1 MSVSSLSD
9 DWIRCRAPNELQSDI
24 LTWTTSIS
32 RSRVSTVDG
41 LGFSDNIDV
50 ESMNSLENLL
60 HTVQKLKLKRFPAED
75 VEEICFVAAG
85 ETFTVTE
92 CKYEGTVVAIKRIR
106 LSEEGK
112 GFERSYFQR
121 RLQSVLREILIM
133 CHPPLTHHPN
143 IIDILGYGWTVEKQ
157 RLSPFISVEF
167 ASKGTLREY
176 LKENVHPIR
185 TKLILMGD
193 VGAGLMALHKCGIVH
208 GDLKMDN
215 IVVFS
220 SLDRP
225 CMSIAKVSDFG
236 HSIIVGSASE
246 KKKQYF
252 GTTLYN
258 APEVADQKDKPI
270 LIEQLHKCDIW
281 AFGLCAWEILANG
294 QLYFQRSWRRNPLY
308 ERYSSLSTSLTSPTG
323 SHEESIDED
332 DQHVFGHFDLSHLKT
347 LAIEF
352 VNNMKIPGIGFEKG
366 FLRPL
371 MDRTLQTDPAKR
383 ISDLSRLPIIVS
395 WHKTPGGHSLQSK
408 LATYAMSGDV
418 RYSIFSRE
426 SGPHIIWEQQ
436 QQLLQDFETVAQ
448 GSKSDK
454 NDGSIAFQTM
464 LCYTNAFGTSQDLAK
479 AEGFLRMAEDTGHLV
494 ARILGPRI
502 LNGFNMDSS
511 TQKTYS
517 ECLALGFSITRSP
530 ELITSLVAHDGAS
543 VSKFAN
549 YADFREAF
557 FKQRPRPWTND
568 SDGVLGVFLTVNE
581 STVQHSLLDIALQ
594 QGDAQFVEKLLPL
607 IRLSGTDPKLD
618 SHLVLAAL
626 RGHGSLFISLLKAG
640 AGLIEIT
647 PPPSILHWLF
657 CLDETTLSEVQP
669 LLKDYYR
676 DLNFKQALNHVLTEG
691 DILHP
696 QWPFQVH
703 GTSLAMAVV
712 CGRESLVMFLLSQG
726 ADPLAPAFAI
736 TDDYMGPIL
745 TPIHLA
751 IKYHQADIFLLLWK
765 AAFSERKPTKGTRVH
780 KIDSLGSFPI
790 ACSLSLLTNAERYA
804 IHGCMYKQRLR
815 EMVKLLPLEVLGQT
829 SPEGRNSI
837 TQAID
842 LEDLDTVDLLLK
854 HAPTLASKKLFQ
866 PGNNTMFTYPFHF
879 AVQIASFRDTRESE
893 QIAESILNLDSAA
906 INRADSALIKPLHIA
921 SMGTSD
927 RMTKF
932 LLARNASCH
941 DLDGGRRTPL
951 HFCRTLVNAKAL
963 MLGGVNINHKDNLG
977 LSPAHAAASQ
987 GADEVLKLFIAAG
1000 ADLTLANNE
1009 IGTPLHCAIQ
1019 RKSRST
1025 IEILLAAGV
1034 DIKAR
1039 NRRGQ
1044 TPLHLAMDIGR
1055 SDLVSLLFEHG
1066 ADPFIED
1073 DQGSSPFSMSLAWE
1087 NPSIFNLFQLLEN
1100 FAVEKVHVNA
1110 LIFAAAKGEPKV
1122 FRQYLDRLPDPSRNL
1137 DRVSLPELYV
1147 TAINVAA
1154 GACRVDLV
1162 EILLARGFNVN
1173 TLDERKNTPLLRA
1186 CQAGR
1191 REAEFYSYNRTHMC
1205 EKLIQHGANIL
1216 ARNNRGFTPFLIAQ
1230 THADYQLM
1238 TLLLERALSL
1248 RQIDVSTR
1256 RSRILESIGDP
1267 EKDRNICKLSKSI
1280 MRDEI
1285 IEPRLLSDAVKND
1298 EWEFVMTCIAGHFV
1312 DKKDLEGIF
1321 KKREW
1326 TKPSVDN
1333 LDMLRY
1339 HSVKMDREMVQ
1350 YLASGAKESSSE
1362 SRRSARNV
1370 GRRNVEF
1377 ESNESRAFLNDL
1389 IWPEE
1394 MDKARQKLLVKSS
1407 FDYIHTH
1414 DALADLQQ
1422 KQDAFYDKL
1431 QEYLTQIIL
1440 KSKEPVKHPEDIA
1453 WFKSFERGLF
1463 LEDQY
1468 AFDYRLRTLS
1478 LHTKSMEESESAPEK
1493 AAPWMELHNQAQS
1506 LQRWKKLIDATH
1518 REARKIVQWFYILA
1532 DIDYGNDG
1540 VVNGGSDGA
1549 HRTATG
1555 PAQMDSILDMES
1567 QIQRSSDELAEM
1579 HSIVVLFKTQ
1589 NNFV

>member
-1 MSVSSLSD
+1 
-9 DWIRCRAPNELQSDI
+9 
-24 LTWTTSIS
+24 
-32 RSRVSTVDG
+32 
-41 LGFSDNIDV
+41 
-50 ESMNSLENLL
+50 
-60 HTVQKLKLKRFPAED
+60 
-75 VEEICFVAAG
+75 
-85 ETFTVTE
+85 
-92 CKYEGTVVAIKRIR
+92 
-106 LSEEGK
+106 
-112 GFERSYFQR
+112 
-121 RLQSVLREILIM
+121 
-133 CHPPLTHHPN
+133 
-143 IIDILGYGWTVEKQ
+143 
-157 RLSPFISVEF
+157 
-167 ASKGTLREY
+167 
-176 LKENVHPIR
+176 
-185 TKLILMGD
+185 
-193 VGAGLMALHKCGIVH
+193 
-208 GDLKMDN
+208 
-215 IVVFS
+215 
-220 SLDRP
+220 
-225 CMSIAKVSDFG
+225 
-236 HSIIVGSASE
+236 
-246 KKKQYF
+246 
-252 GTTLYN
+252 
-258 APEVADQKDKPI
+258 
-270 LIEQLHKCDIW
+270 
-281 AFGLCAWEILANG
+281 
-294 QLYFQRSWRRNPLY
+294 
-308 ERYSSLSTSLTSPTG
+308 
-323 SHEESIDED
+323 
-332 DQHVFGHFDLSHLKT
+332 
-347 LAIEF
+347 
-352 VNNMKIPGIGFEKG
+352 MKIPGIGFEKG

-448 GSKSDK
+448 GSKLDK

-464 LCYTNAFGTSQDLAK
+464 LCYANAFGTSQDLTK
-479 AEGFLRMAEDTGHLV
+479 AAGFLRMADDTGHLV

-502 LNGFNMDSS
+502 LNGFNMDSG
-511 TQKTYS
+511 TEVRTYS
-517 ECLALGFSITRSP
+517 ECLALGFSTTRRP
-530 ELITSLVAHDGAS
+530 ELITSLVAYDGAS
-543 VSKFAN
+543 VSKFTN
-549 YADFREAF
+549 YADFREGF
-557 FKQRPRPWTND
+557 FKQRPEPWNND
-568 SDGVLGVFLTVNE
+568 SEGVLGVFLTVNE
-581 STVQHSLLDIALQ
+581 STAQHSLLDIALQ

-607 IRLSGTDPKLD
+607 IRQSDEDLKLD
-618 SHLVLAAL
+618 LYLVLAAS
-626 RGHGSLFISLLKAG
+626 RGHRSLFVSLLKSG
-640 AGLIEIT
+640 ARVTGIT

-669 LLKDYYR
+669 LLKDYCR
-676 DLNFKQALNHVLTEG
+676 DPNFKQALNHVLTEG
-691 DILHP
+691 DLLHP

-703 GTSLAMAVV
+703 GTPLAMAIVS
-712 CGRESLVMFLLSQG
+712 GRESLAMFLLSQG

-751 IKYHQADIFLLLWK
+751 IKYHRADILLLLWK
-765 AAFSERKPTKGTRVH
+765 EAFGEVKPASDTRVH
-780 KIDSLGSFPI
+780 KVDSLGPFPI

-815 EMVKLLPLEVLGQT
+815 EMVKLLPLEVLLQT

-842 LEDLDTVDLLLK
+842 LEDVDTVEVLLE
-854 HAPTLASKKLFQ
+854 HAPTLASRKLFE
-866 PGNNTMFTYPFHF
+866 PGKNTMFTYPFHF
-879 AVQIASFRDTRESE
+879 AVQIASYRDTRESE

-906 INRADSALIKPLHIA
+906 INRPDSALIKPLHIA

-941 DLDGGRRTPL
+941 DLDGSRRSPL
-951 HFCRTLVNAKAL
+951 HFCRALVNAKAL
-963 MLGGVNINHKDNLG
+963 MLGGVNINHKDNFG

-1019 RKSRST
+1019 RKSRAT

-1034 DIKAR
+1034 DIKAK

-1073 DQGSSPFSMSLAWE
+1073 GQGSSPFSMSLAWE
-1087 NPSIFNLFQLLEN
+1087 NPSIFNLFRLPED

-1122 FRQYLDRLPDPSRNL
+1122 FRQYLDRLPDPSCNL
-1137 DRVSLPELYV
+1137 DCVPLPNLYV

-1162 EILLARGFNVN
+1162 EMLLAHGFNID
-1173 TLDERKNTPLLRA
+1173 TLDEKKNTPLLRA

-1191 REAEFYSYNRTHMC
+1191 TEDEFYSYNRTHMC

-1216 ARNNRGFTPFLIAQ
+1216 ARSDRGFTPFLIAQ
-1230 THADYQLM
+1230 AHGDYPMM

-1248 RQIDVSTR
+1248 HQIDVSTR
-1256 RSRILESIGDP
+1256 RSRILETITDP
-1267 EKDRNICKLSKSI
+1267 KKDRKFCKLSKSI
-1280 MRDEI
+1280 MGDEI
-1285 IEPRLLSDAVKND
+1285 IEPRLLSNAVKND

-1312 DKKDLEGIF
+1312 EKKDLEGIF

-1326 TKPSVDN
+1326 TKPSVDT

-1350 YLASGAKESSSE
+1350 YLASGAEESSSD
-1362 SRRSARNV
+1362 SQRSARNV

-1377 ESNESRAFLNDL
+1377 ESAESRSGLNEL

-1394 MDKARQKLLVKSS
+1394 MEKARQTLMVKSGS
-1407 FDYIHTH
+1407 DYIHAR
-1414 DALADLQQ
+1414 DALATLYRKERAFSNKLQQ
-1422 KQDAFYDKL
+1422 ASL
-1431 QEYLTQIIL
+1431 QIIL
-1440 KSKEPVKHPEDIA
+1440 ISKEPTKYIDNMA
-1453 WFKSFERGLF
+1453 WVDDFERDVVF
-1463 LEDQY
+1463 EDQDI
-1468 AFDYRLRTLS
+1468 FDLRLKTLS
-1478 LHTKSMEESESAPEK
+1478 LHTKSMQKSQLTPET
-1493 AAPWMELHNQAQS
+1493 AAPWMELHDIAQKIEEWRRMVGVTLQKANDIAKCFHS
-1506 LQRWKKLIDATH
+1506 LSCIDH
-1518 REARKIVQWFYILA
+1518 V
-1532 DIDYGNDG
+1532 NDS
-1540 VVNGGSDGA
+1540 VVNDGSDGA
-1549 HRTATG
+1549 HRTTTE
-1555 PAQMDSILDMES
+1555 PARMASILDMES

-1579 HSIVVLFKTQ
+1579 NSKIVLFKAQ